1 MRKLH
6 SSGSSYEQ
14 TLGYSRAVQVD
25 DMLFVSATAAGGPD
39 GKIVGDDLYSQTR
52 YILQKLEGVL
62 QEAGFALA
70 DVVQS
75 RLYVT
80 DVAKWQEAGRAHGEV
95 FGDIRPALTLL
106 HVLPFVD
113 PAMLVEVEIT
123 ARKSASA

>member
-62 QEAGFALA
+62 AGGRIRSGRRRAKPAL
-70 DVVQS
+70 
-75 RLYVT
+75 VT
-80 DVAKWQEAGRAHGEV
+80 DVSQWQEAGRAHGEA

>member
-14 TLGYSRAVQVD
+14 TLGHSRAVQVD
-25 DMLFVSATAAGGPD
+25 DMLFVSATAAVGPD
-39 GKIVGDDLYSQTR
+39 SKIVGDDLYTQTR

-62 QEAGFALA
+62 QEA
-70 DVVQS
+70 S
-75 RLYVT
+75 
-80 DVAKWQEAGRAHGEV
+80 RAHGEV